1 MLVSGRTGNKHKLS
15 DSKSHATCKDM
26 AESLIN
32 GSEEV
37 MMNSHG
43 DIALIGVFF
52 GLIISKELV
61 LVNLCLIVESITKTI
76 YVQASAM
83 SHKPYL

>member
-15 DSKSHATCKDM
+15 DSKSHATSKDM

-32 GSEEV
+32 SSEEV
-37 MMNSHG
+37 MMHSHG
-43 DIALIGVFF
+43 DIALTGVFF

-61 LVNLCLIVESITKTI
+61 LVDLCLIVESITVRQFRYK
-76 YVQASAM
+76 QM
-83 SHKPYL
+83 P